1 MTVGLP
7 PVSRR
12 RADRRFFVDDSKAL
26 AAIEERRN
34 APASAVLTK
43 DHDPVAF
50 TKADGA
56 SGIVE
61 GYSTRYWVVD
71 SYGEFTVPGAFSK
84 SIRERGPGAEK
95 QRILLR
101 YEHEHTIGKHT
112 EMVEDEHGV
121 RITAQISDDGMFGSA
136 VRAHLRDE
144 VPYGL
149 SIGFRRIA
157 SRPATEAD
165 PLIWDF
171 APEYIRQMAAQDL
184 SFITGLTEIK
194 HLEDSIVTFPAV
206 DNALVTDYR
215 ADLDLTRKA
224 IDRIMADLT
233 AGRLTDDHLT
243 HLRRIAAALPAA
255 VTPDAGETPDAPRQ
269 DQTAP
274 VGRNYQAEHALA
286 ELWPMLARLGIH
298 V

>member
-1 MTVGLP
+1 MDHT
-7 PVSRR
+7 
-12 RADRRFFVDDSKAL
+12 KAL

-34 APASAVLTK
+34 APSNAVLTK
-43 DHDPVAF
+43 DLDPVAF
-50 TKADGA
+50 TKADGE

-84 SIRERGPGAEK
+84 SIAERGPSADK

-112 EMVEDEHGV
+112 EMVEDADGV
-121 RITAQISDDGMFGSA
+121 RIAAKISDDGMFGSA
-136 VRAHLRDE
+136 VRAHLKDE

-157 SRPATEAD
+157 SRPAQESD

-171 APEYIRQMAAQDL
+171 APDYVRQMAMDDL
-184 SFITGLTEIK
+184 TFITGLTEVK

-215 ADLDLTRKA
+215 SDLDLSQRA
-224 IDRIMADLT
+224 LDRLIADIK
-233 AGRLTDDHLT
+233 AGRLTDDHLSQ
-243 HLRRIAAALPAA
+243 LRQIVAELPAGT
-255 VTPDAGETPDAPRQ
+255 VPDAGETPDAPRG

-274 VGRNYQAEHALA
+274 ARRNYSTELALA
-286 ELWPMLARLGIH
+286 DVFARLGITP
-298 V
+298 